1 MNAKQT
7 KILDMILPSNIVNNT
22 VLLND
27 IYLFNNSEQ
36 EETQEFYKVKILNQ
50 MSDTDLISIYVLYYI
65 LTKYDKLLLNAA
77 GRHSIKFFNLI
88 RNNIIGEIGDMGD
101 IDFIKQFIIGFDF
114 NNYTD
119 NISSKA
125 KYGVHFLNDKKVL
138 LVLDNEYIKYLAY
151 LVFNNISINLVI
163 NIFKNINIDIY
174 NTSIK
179 HSLETEFYT
188 SDVPGEQNKQVELL
202 NTFFKY
208 ILQNKILRLV

>member
-1 MNAKQT
+1 
-7 KILDMILPSNIVNNT
+7 MINY
-22 VLLND
+22 
-27 IYLFNNSEQ
+27 YL
-36 EETQEFYKVKILNQ
+36 
-50 MSDTDLISIYVLYYI
+50 
-65 LTKYDKLLLNAA
+65 
-77 GRHSIKFFNLI
+77 
-88 RNNIIGEIGDMGD
+88 IGEIGDMGD